1 MAKVIA
7 VCGRKGGCGKT
18 TTAINLAGELAAK
31 GKRVL
36 LVDCDPQQS
45 ATAWAE
51 PGALPFKVIPLPLDD
66 GNAARWAKSVKGA
79 DADFVVIDTPPHLAV
94 TLTVPAT
101 AADLVL
107 LPCAPSGLDLEALRS
122 ALETLKDLQA
132 KGAFPFTMAA
142 VPVRVDSR
150 TAASR
155 EITDALKGFG
165 CRIAPGLSSRIAFAD
180 AFNAGQWVGDYAQG
194 SPGHG
199 EVVSLARFV
208 SKTLGR
214 A

>member
-1 MAKVIA
+1 MAKVVAI
-7 VCGRKGGCGKT
+7 CGRKGGWGKT

-51 PGALPFKVIPLPLDD
+51 PGALPFKVAPVSLTDD
-66 GNAARWAKSVKGA
+66 NAARWSAMIKSA
-79 DADFVVIDTPPHLAV
+79 DADVVVIDTPPHLDV

-122 ALETLKDLQA
+122 AVETLKDLQA
-132 KGAFPFTMAA
+132 RGGFDFIMAA

-150 TAASR
+150 TSASR
-155 EITDALKGFG
+155 EISDALKGFG

-180 AFNAGQWVGDYAQG
+180 AFNAGQWIGDYAQG
-194 SPGHG
+194 SPGHS
-199 EVVSLARFV
+199 EAVSLARFV